1 MRSKKVRFLSLLAA
15 ATLLASGCASGD
27 GASSKQSSAAA
38 PSEADSQ
45 TSAVSETADA
55 PEGGEP
61 ITLKVLMGNQPTDPN
76 KEPPHDKI
84 TELTGYYLD
93 CYMLPAERAEEKLN
107 LELASGTEYDIVM
120 INPTSFRNLAGK
132 NAFLEISDLIDQYGP
147 NVKQAVTEEEWG
159 SSTVDGKVVG
169 VPAFDARYI
178 GGGIAV
184 NVDMFKEAGVEFKN
198 EMTIDEYTA
207 ALRALKAK
215 YPEVIPMTGST
226 AWSEGIMSA
235 FNLTTQD
242 FPLIDGKVTPKMT
255 NPGLKDYVTYMNE
268 LYTEGLIDAEWPTN
282 TGEVLNEKFTSG
294 KAAIAWMGW
303 WNATTINEAV
313 KTATGSEVD
322 YIHPLF
328 SNDGKSVYGINTGVT
343 GFRAIPKSSQKAEDV
358 VKFWNL
364 YADPKNFET
373 IFIGEE
379 GVHHEIRDENGEKS
393 YWPIFPAFTEWF
405 NGHYFNM
412 VTPRD
417 TFTTLWLC
425 RVRKSEELYSAFER
439 MNTYSE
445 DHWVADSLAY
455 APPLPAV
462 TKYAQSAGQ
471 LAGDTIVEF
480 IAGSKPLS
488 EWDSFIEK
496 WKSEGGAE
504 MISEA
509 EDYTASLS

>member
-27 GASSKQSSAAA
+27 GPSSKQSSAAA

-294 KAAIAWMGW
+294 KAAIAW
-303 WNATTINEAV
+303 I
-313 KTATGSEVD
+313 
-322 YIHPLF
+322 
-328 SNDGKSVYGINTGVT
+328 YGINTGVT

-412 VTPRD
+412 VTPRSPI
-417 TFTTLWLC
+417 LWPMPRLS
-425 RVRKSEELYSAFER
+425 RPSPNMLSPP
-439 MNTYSE
+439 
-445 DHWVADSLAY
+445 DSWPATRSWNLSQ
-455 APPLPAV
+455 APSP
-462 TKYAQSAGQ
+462 
-471 LAGDTIVEF
+471 
-480 IAGSKPLS
+480 
-488 EWDSFIEK
+488 
-496 WKSEGGAE
+496 
-504 MISEA
+504 
-509 EDYTASLS
+509 